1 MPRRVQKSV
10 IQLSFFLAI
19 LFVILYLNRPQS
31 ASNRIFSWTK
41 IRYKTSS
48 SIIPEAR
55 GICPGLAGTTK
66 PALIVSHVAADG
78 DTSWLKPLSAHYHL
92 CIYNVDAP
100 ADKSSKILQ
109 VPANRGH
116 EAMAYL
122 TFLIDNYA
130 DIPSAGAVFVHG
142 TRFAWHNDSP
152 DYDNAK
158 LLRALDVRRALQP
171 AGYHNLRCDWSAGTC
186 PSSVPAQGSL
196 EMRLSS
202 AVSPWSARA
211 ASDLALPHALGH
223 IFGGDDEA
231 VAQRVVE
238 DVVQLGR
245 NDAVRAQ
252 CCAQFAVARERVW
265 QHSRAEYIAL
275 RQWLLDGSD
284 DGVAR
289 NPQGGSKAAP
299 GDDVVAGRIVSY
311 IWHILFARYGDDGGI
326 NLEGLN
332 RDSCPTAE
340 ECYCRLYG
348 RCTLTCKG
356 PGTCK
361 GQYAVPKYY
370 KLPEDWEKTHL

>member
-1 MPRRVQKSV
+1 MPRKVQRSV
-10 IQLSFFLAI
+10 IQLIAFVAI

-31 ASNRIFSWTK
+31 TSNKIFSWTK

-55 GICPGLAGTTK
+55 GICPGLAGSTK
-66 PALIVSHVAADG
+66 PALVVSRVAADG
-78 DTSWLKPLSAHYHL
+78 DPSWLDPLSAHYHL

-100 ADKSSKILQ
+100 ADKSSKVLQ

-116 EAMAYL
+116 EAMTYL

-130 DIPSAGAVFVHG
+130 DIPAAGAVFVHG

-158 LLRALDVRRALQP
+158 LLRALSVKRALQP
-171 AGYHNLRCDWSAGTC
+171 TGYHNLRCDWSAGTC

-202 AVSPWSARA
+202 AVSPWNARA
-211 ASDLALPHALGH
+211 ASDLALPKALGH
-223 IFGGDDEA
+223 LFGGDDGALAE
-231 VAQRVVE
+231 RVE
-238 DVVQLGR
+238 HEVVKLGR

-252 CCAQFAVARERVW
+252 CCAQFAVGQDRVW
-265 QHSRAEYIAL
+265 QHSREEYIAL

-299 GDDVVAGRIVSY
+299 GDDLVAGRIVSY
-311 IWHILFARYGDDGGI
+311 LWHILFARYGDDGGI
-326 NLEGLN
+326 NLEELN
-332 RDSCPTAE
+332 RDSCPSAE

-348 RCTLTCKG
+348 RCTLTCKA
-356 PGTCK
+356 PGSCK
-361 GQYAVPKYY
+361 GQYAVPKYF
-370 KLPEDWEKTHL
+370 KLPKDWEETHP

>member
-92 CIYNVDAP
+92 CIYNGDAP

-252 CCAQFAVARERVW
+252 CCAQFAVAQERVW